1 MAPIA
6 MEGKY
11 GHPKSVVVV
20 GATGRYGV
28 VST

>member
-1 MAPIA
+1 